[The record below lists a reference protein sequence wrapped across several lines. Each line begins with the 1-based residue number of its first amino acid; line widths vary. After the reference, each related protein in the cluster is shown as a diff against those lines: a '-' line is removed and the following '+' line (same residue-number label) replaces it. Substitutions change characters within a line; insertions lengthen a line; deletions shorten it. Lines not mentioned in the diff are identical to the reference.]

1 MSPSRSTTAVTTIV
15 TSPNSWAAARRCGA
29 KRRASARYG
38 WRAVDGPASRGVAL
52 SLSEAFR
59 ELRVVR
65 GWVAIVALALGA
77 YCLMAAVTAP

>member
-1 MSPSRSTTAVTTIV
+1 MAVRRETARI
-15 TSPNSWAAARRCGA
+15 
-29 KRRASARYG
+29 
-38 WRAVDGPASRGVAL
+38 GVAL